1 MSNISLV
8 AASASAA
15 SSSTSPTRAQQVT
28 AQSMML
34 APALVNEKD
43 LLFSEACEFKPCL
56 ASDVRT
62 EEYTDMSLR

>member
-8 AASASAA
+8 GASASAA
-15 SSSTSPTRAQQVT
+15 SSDGPTRAQQVT

-34 APALVNEKD
+34 APASVNEKD
-43 LLFSEACEFKPCL
+43 LLFSEACEFKPCS
-56 ASDVRT
+56 AQDVRP

>member
-1 MSNISLV
+1 
-8 AASASAA
+8 
-15 SSSTSPTRAQQVT
+15 
-28 AQSMML
+28 MML